1 MYGRRAPMEGVG
13 ENVVW
18 LDGEGHQMGRDAYLS
33 ADACA
38 RQRERQQRHT
48 QQQHRA
54 APASGVT
61 PHFHFFFFLVPTHG
75 SFRLLFYAAK
85 KKTPCAVIHLHAP
98 RCDFDFN
105 KRVTEIHAVCVPLSP
120 PHARRTME
128 LSHSSLSLDA
138 TPLLAVHT
146 QVSKCPPI

>member
-1 MYGRRAPMEGVG
+1 MEGVG

-61 PHFHFFFFLVPTHG
+61 PHFHFFFFFWSPPTAPFVYF
-75 SFRLLFYAAK
+75 SMRPK
-85 KKTPCAVIHLHAP
+85 KKHRAQSSNYLRHG
-98 RCDFDFN
+98 
-105 KRVTEIHAVCVPLSP
+105 VTLTSI
-120 PHARRTME
+120 
-128 LSHSSLSLDA
+128 
-138 TPLLAVHT
+138 
-146 QVSKCPPI
+146 KG